1 MAEVIGPSSAVDGSA
16 VVKIRDVLAL
26 LGRKGSGL
34 GDAKEDRIRPEVREV
49 SRSSR

>member
-1 MAEVIGPSSAVDGSA
+1 VIGPSSAVGSIA
-16 VVKIRDVLAL
+16 IVEIRDVLAL
-26 LGRKGSGL
+26 VGRKASGF